1 MKQESILKNIL
12 LGSMAGLMLLVTVQ
26 TNTVQAGSSSDAAV
40 TRFITNHQWTDD
52 NAKEMLVFIYY
63 NVPDS
68 LKERV
73 LAKYGEALSRE
84 TAALSRERIIQ
95 ITTSLMPP
103 AMNAD
108 IKSKLNAEMQK
119 FILYQNSKK
128 K

>member
-1 MKQESILKNIL
+1 MELKSKLKNVLI
-12 LGSMAGLMLLVTVQ
+12 GSMAGLLLMLTGQ
-26 TNTVQAGSSSDAAV
+26 TIAVNAGSSSDAAV
-40 TRFITNHQWTDD
+40 TRFITDHRWADD

-63 NVPDS
+63 NVPNS

-84 TAALSRERIIQ
+84 TTAPSRERIIQ
-95 ITTSLMPP
+95 LTTSLMPP
-103 AMNAD
+103 EMKSD

-119 FILYQNSKK
+119 FVLYQNSKK